1 MGHREPMWKP
11 CKTNRP
17 AGRGIIKPSFRVC
30 VLVAA
35 VFYLLLPGIAVANV
49 SVALKLDRTEAAMA
63 DSIRMSVT
71 VSGTKDSDA
80 QPVVQGLDDFYVST
94 GGTSSRVQIINGK
107 VDASADYTYYLQPK
121 RIGTFQIGPATV
133 ALQGKTYTSNTIGLK
148 VTQTSQATGVEKGPI
163 FLDAR
168 LSAPKVYVEGQVV
181 YTLKLYR
188 RTRVSDLSLELPQA
202 EGLVIKKL
210 GEPTEYQ
217 SVYNGSTYQVLEI
230 RYAVIPSREGDF
242 AIQPARMSMNVFQ
255 PTDRSKRDPFED
267 PFFQDPFF
275 SFSRGKPMTLAS
287 EPLDL
292 HVLPLPVEGR
302 PAGFSGLV
310 GAFQIES
317 HLEPSE
323 IKAGGSATL
332 TVRLTGR
339 GNVSRIPDLEIPT
352 LPHTKVYADQPVLE
366 ITPDEKGIAGSK
378 TMKWAVVPE
387 KEGKYEIP
395 PLAVS
400 FFDTAAEEYTVAQTA
415 AVVLHVVA
423 GERQEP
429 VAATPAVSNHAETES
444 RREKREIEALGHDIL
459 PVHASVKDLTAPS
472 DMQPKGLAVWLVLAA
487 PPFVFGAFNS
497 GKRIRRKSGRA
508 LAAARARKA
517 AGAFFKVCRERALPA
532 EGLAEAVRDYLNERF
547 ALTLGTLTPNEA
559 FEILRSRGVHLETA
573 QYLKNALRQ
582 LEDTIYTG
590 KGSDPCPMGEDVNRI
605 VRKIE
610 KELR

>member
-1 MGHREPMWKP
+1 MWKP

>member
-1 MGHREPMWKP
+1 
-11 CKTNRP
+11 
-17 AGRGIIKPSFRVC
+17 
-30 VLVAA
+30 
-35 VFYLLLPGIAVANV
+35 
-49 SVALKLDRTEAAMA
+49 
-63 DSIRMSVT
+63 
-71 VSGTKDSDA
+71 
-80 QPVVQGLDDFYVST
+80 
-94 GGTSSRVQIINGK
+94 
-107 VDASADYTYYLQPK
+107 
-121 RIGTFQIGPATV
+121 
-133 ALQGKTYTSNTIGLK
+133 
-148 VTQTSQATGVEKGPI
+148 
-163 FLDAR
+163 
-168 LSAPKVYVEGQVV
+168 
-181 YTLKLYR
+181 
-188 RTRVSDLSLELPQA
+188 
-202 EGLVIKKL
+202 
-210 GEPTEYQ
+210 
-217 SVYNGSTYQVLEI
+217 
-230 RYAVIPSREGDF
+230 
-242 AIQPARMSMNVFQ
+242 MNVFQ

>member
-1 MGHREPMWKP
+1 MWKP
-11 CKTNRP
+11 CKTNPP

-35 VFYLLLPGIAVANV
+35 VFYLLLPGIAVADV

-71 VSGTKDSDA
+71 VSGTRDSDA
-80 QPVVQGLDDFYVST
+80 QPVVQGLNDFYVST
-94 GGTSSRVQIINGK
+94 GGTASRVQIINGK
-107 VDASADYTYYLQPK
+107 VDASVDHTYYLQPRK
-121 RIGTFQIGPATV
+121 TGTFQIGPATV

-275 SFSRGKPMTLAS
+275 SFSRGRPMTLAS
-287 EPLDL
+287 EPLEL

-429 VAATPAVSNHAETES
+429 VAAAPAVLNHAETES
-444 RREKREIEALGHDIL
+444 GREKREIEALGHDIL

-487 PPFVFGAFNS
+487 PPFVFGAFYS
-497 GKRIRRKSGRA
+497 GKRIRRNSGKA

-532 EGLAEAVRDYLNERF
+532 EGLAQAVRDYLNERF

-573 QYLKNALRQ
+573 QHLKNALRQ

-590 KGSDPCPMGEDVNRI
+590 KGSDPCPMGEDVTRI

>member
-1 MGHREPMWKP
+1 
-11 CKTNRP
+11 
-17 AGRGIIKPSFRVC
+17 
-30 VLVAA
+30 VAA
-35 VFYLLLPGIAVANV
+35 VFYLLLPGIAVADV

-71 VSGTKDSDA
+71 VSGTRDSDA
-80 QPVVQGLDDFYVST
+80 QPVVQGLNDFYVST
-94 GGTSSRVQIINGK
+94 GGTASRVQIINGK
-107 VDASADYTYYLQPK
+107 VDASVDHTYYLQPRK
-121 RIGTFQIGPATV
+121 TGTFQIGPATV

-210 GEPTEYQ
+210 GESTEYQ
-217 SVYNGSTYQVLEI
+217 SLYNGSTYQVLEI

-255 PTDRSKRDPFED
+255 PTDRTRRDPFED

-275 SFSRGKPMTLAS
+275 SFSRGRPVPLAS
-287 EPLDL
+287 EPVELQ
-292 HVLPLPVEGR
+292 VLPLPLQGR

-332 TVRLTGR
+332 TVHLTGR
-339 GNVSRIPDLEIPT
+339 GNVSRIPDLEMPS
-352 LPHTKVYADQPVLE
+352 LPNTKVYADQPVLE
-366 ITPDEKGIAGSK
+366 ITPDENGLAGSK
-378 TMKWAVVPE
+378 TMKWALVPE
-387 KEGKYEIP
+387 KEGQYEIP

-400 FFDTAAEEYTVAQTA
+400 FFDTGAEEYMVVKTA
-415 AVVLHVVA
+415 PGVLHVLPA
-423 GERQEP
+423 ERQEH
-429 VAATPAVSNHAETES
+429 VATAAPNQAQAES
-444 RREKREIEALGHDIL
+444 RREKREIEALSHDIL

-487 PPFVFGAFNS
+487 PPFVFGAFYS
-497 GKRIRRKSGRA
+497 GKRIRRNSGKA

-532 EGLAEAVRDYLNERF
+532 EGLAQAVRDYLNERF

-573 QYLKNALRQ
+573 QHLKNALRQ

-590 KGSDPCPMGEDVNRI
+590 KGSDPCPMGEDVTRI

>member
-230 RYAVIPSREGDF
+230 RYAVIPSREGHF
-242 AIQPARMSMNVFQ
+242 AIQPARMTMNVFQ
-255 PTDRSKRDPFED
+255 PTDRTRRDPFED

-275 SFSRGKPMTLAS
+275 SFSRGRPMTLAG
-287 EPLDL
+287 EPVELQ
-292 HVLPLPVEGR
+292 VLPLPLQGR

-332 TVRLTGR
+332 TVHLTGR
-339 GNVSRIPDLEIPT
+339 GNVSRIPDLEMPS
-352 LPHTKVYADQPVLE
+352 LPNTKVYADQPVLE
-366 ITPDEKGIAGSK
+366 ITPDENGLAGSK
-378 TMKWAVVPE
+378 TMKWALVPE
-387 KEGKYEIP
+387 KEGQYEIP

-400 FFDTAAEEYTVAQTA
+400 FFDTGAEEYMVVKTA
-415 AVVLHVVA
+415 PGVLHVLP
-423 GERQEP
+423 GERQEH
-429 VAATPAVSNHAETES
+429 VATAAPNQVQAES
-444 RREKREIEALGHDIL
+444 RREKREIEALSHDIL